1 VLTRGAG
8 TSMCGQSVN
17 VAVVIDV
24 SGTKNPTG
32 SRRKSRSEPAL
43 VKPDG
48 KIPMSLTLTRGDLM
62 RNQNLIGGKW
72 IDAANAAR
80 FPVTNPATGETIVE
94 VANSTAADARAA
106 ADAAAKAFK
115 DWRDRLPRERAE
127 ILRRWHALIVAN
139 SEDLAK
145 LMSMEQGKPMAES
158 RGEVAYGASY
168 VAWFADEATR
178 IYGDL
183 IPQQQRGK
191 RMSAIKE
198 PVGIV
203 AAITPWN
210 FPLAMIARKIAPA
223 LAAGCTVVAKPA
235 EDTPLTA
242 LALAALAQEAGVPDG
257 VLNMLLASREC
268 GIAAVA
274 DWLADDRIRKITF
287 TGSTAV
293 GKHLARESAGTL
305 KKLSLEL
312 GGNAPFIVFDDA
324 DLDAAVTGVMA
335 AKFRNGGQTCV
346 CPNRIYVQA
355 GVYDRF
361 AGLLSKRVAALKV
374 APATDPD
381 AQIGPMINARAID
394 KIARH
399 VDDAVS
405 HGASALVGGQRLTEL
420 GPNYYA
426 PTVLTGAKEGM
437 LVCSEETFGPVAPL
451 FRFEDEA
458 EAIRL
463 ANDTPFGLAAYFY
476 TQDIRRIERVGRQL
490 EAGVIGINEGAVASE
505 AAPFGGVKE
514 SGYGREG
521 SKYGLDDYLS
531 IKYLCQGGLD

>member
-1 VLTRGAG
+1 MTQQYEL
-8 TSMCGQSVN
+8 SEL
-17 VAVVIDV
+17 I
-24 SGTKNPTG
+24 
-32 SRRKSRSEPAL
+32 RSDNFI
-43 VKPDG
+43 DG
-48 KIPMSLTLTRGDLM
+48 KWVASA
-62 RNQNLIGGKW
+62 GGK
-72 IDAANAAR
+72 R
-80 FPVTNPATGETIVE
+80 FDVTNPATGEVIAQ
-94 VANSTAADARAA
+94 VADSDAADARAA
-106 ADAAAKAFK
+106 TDAAARAFPG
-115 DWRDRLPRERAE
+115 WRDTLPRDRAAV
-127 ILRRWHALIVAN
+127 LHRWHALIVAN
-139 SEDLAK
+139 ADALGRLISL
-145 LMSMEQGKPMAES
+145 EQGKPLAEG
-158 RGEVAYGASY
+158 RGEVMYGASY

-178 IYGDL
+178 IYGDI

-223 LAAGCTVVAKPA
+223 LAAGCTVVGKPA

-242 LALAALAQEAGVPDG
+242 LALVMLAHEAGVPAG
-257 VLNMLLASREC
+257 VLNLIPASREN
-268 GIAAVA
+268 AVPA
-274 DWLADDRIRKITF
+274 VGDWLADSRVRKITF
-287 TGSTAV
+287 TGSTPV
-293 GKHLARESAGTL
+293 GKYLARESAGTL

-324 DLDAAVTGVMA
+324 DLDAAVTGMLA

-346 CPNRIYVQA
+346 CPNRVYVQS
-355 GVYDRF
+355 GVYERF
-361 AGLLSKRVAALKV
+361 ADLLATRVAALKV
-374 APATDPD
+374 APATDPA

-405 HGASALVGGQRLTEL
+405 RGARVLTGGKRLPEL

-426 PTVLTGAKEGM
+426 PTVLADATPDM
-437 LVCSEETFGPVAPL
+437 QLSCEETFGPVVPL
-451 FRFEDEA
+451 FRFDHEA
-458 EAIRL
+458 EAIHA
-463 ANDTPFGLAAYFY
+463 ANDTPFGLASYFY
-476 TQDIRRIERVGRQL
+476 SQDVRRIDRVARQL
-490 EAGVIGINEGAVASE
+490 EAGIVGINEGALASE

-531 IKYLCQGGLD
+531 IKYLCQGGLE

>member
-1 VLTRGAG
+1 MALTFDQLRH
-8 TSMCGQSVN
+8 
-17 VAVVIDV
+17 
-24 SGTKNPTG
+24 TG
-32 SRRKSRSEPAL
+32 LIRT
-43 VKPDG
+43 D
-48 KIPMSLTLTRGDLM
+48 
-62 RNQNLIGGKW
+62 NLIDGRWSAGA
-72 IDAANAAR
+72 DGAR
-80 FPVTNPATGETIVE
+80 YAVTDPATGSIIAQ
-94 VANSTAADARAA
+94 VADSSAADARAA
-106 ADAAAKAFK
+106 TDAAARALPA
-115 DWRDRLPRERAE
+115 WRDTLPAERAA
-127 ILRRWHALIVAN
+127 ILSRWHAAIVAN
-139 SEDLAK
+139 ADALGRLISL
-145 LMSMEQGKPMAES
+145 EQGKPFAEG
-158 RGEVAYGASY
+158 RGEVMYGASY

-198 PVGIV
+198 PIGIV

-242 LALAALAQEAGVPDG
+242 LALAQLAQEAGLPPG
-257 VLNMLLASREC
+257 VLNMIAASRER
-268 GIAAVA
+268 GVAAVA
-274 DWLADDRIRKITF
+274 DWLQDGRVRKITF
-287 TGSTAV
+287 TGSTPV

-324 DLDAAVTGVMA
+324 DLDAAIAGLLS

-346 CPNRIYVQA
+346 CPNRVYVQA

-361 AGLLSKRVAALKV
+361 AAMLAARVSALKV

-381 AQIGPMINARAID
+381 AQIGPMINARAVD
-394 KIARH
+394 KIERH
-399 VDDAVS
+399 VQDAVA
-405 HGASALVGGQRLTEL
+405 HGARVLAGGKRLPEVGAHF
-420 GPNYYA
+420 YA
-426 PTVLTGAKEGM
+426 PTVLADAHPGM
-437 LVCSEETFGPVAPL
+437 ALCGEETFGPVVPL
-451 FRFEDEA
+451 FRFTDEA
-458 EAIRL
+458 EAVRA

-476 TQDIRRIERVGRQL
+476 SQDVRRIDRVAHAL
-490 EAGVIGINEGAVASE
+490 EAGIVGINEGALASE

-531 IKYLCQGGLD
+531 IKYLCQGGLA